1 MLPGIALFRS
11 HDGRRPGAGLPVVRF
26 RRPPRP
32 PPSGRRP
39 SPPVTQSPHDGG
51 RSASEAQ
58 RRMHREEQGS
68 RSLQTRGPQQP
79 SVAHQRR
86 PPASPTSVAHQR
98 RGPGGSPHRLP
109 APPPRTVVHLDG
121 TVQQA
126 PGAPA
131 GDHSGPVSPI
141 CGWEEPRRASP
152 PVGRRGHPMRHRPPA
167 PRPKSNNPRTEAG
180 VAAIQG
186 PLSLLRCP
194 CSRRRNSARWRWPGT
209 VPSWPSY
216 PSGCRGWD
224 RPLCRRSAWTCGRPP
239 WHP

>member
-11 HDGRRPGAGLPVVRF
+11 HGGRRPGAGLPVVRF

-39 SPPVTQSPHDGG
+39 SPPGTQSPHDGG
-51 RSASEAQ
+51 RSAPEAQ

-68 RSLQTRGPQQP
+68 RSLQTRGPLQP

-86 PPASPTSVAHQR
+86 PPASRSARV
-98 RGPGGSPHRLP
+98 P
-109 APPPRTVVHLDG
+109 APSPRTVVHLYG

-126 PGAPA
+126 PAAPA

-141 CGWEEPRRASP
+141 CGWEEPTRASP
-152 PVGRRGHPMRHRPPA
+152 PIGQRRNPMRHRPSA

-186 PLSLLRCP
+186 PLSLLRCR
-194 CSRRRNSARWRWPGT
+194 CSRPRSSARLRWPGT

-216 PSGCRGWD
+216 PSGCTGWG
-224 RPLCRRSAWTCGRPP
+224 RPLCRRSAWTCGLPP